1 MPEKENKEITIH
13 EDIPKKYYHPYWEI
27 YVSRKPKYPA
37 DRYTTPVRNWINNDE
52 IINPDDLD
60 YVCAHCKS
68 EDIKLLFASEFRSNA
83 GDEKEYEFLCRQCGV
98 YSIYIEKDFS

>member
-1 MPEKENKEITIH
+1 MSETESEELKIH

-37 DRYTTPVRNWINNDE
+37 DHYTTPVRNWRNKDE

-60 YVCAHCKS
+60 YVCACCKS
-68 EDIKLLFASEFRSNA
+68 KDIRLLFADEYCSNA
-83 GDEKEYEFLCRQCGV
+83 GGEKEYEFICGQCGV
-98 YSIYIEKDFS
+98 YSLYIEKDFS